1 MLYKDFLE
9 TQEGNKLDFL
19 RNKNNF
25 EKPQRGEIN
34 IAWGSAPGNPNYDHV
49 ELCHAFLG
57 PCCHLIQIRF
67 QTNHYNDSV
76 CNELCELRLKL
87 NLIKSITYKKIVID
101 RDFISFNGQKNLI
114 RLSA

>member
-1 MLYKDFLE
+1 MRLKVSKFLGAKARGSVTY

-49 ELCHAFLG
+49 E
-57 PCCHLIQIRF
+57 
-67 QTNHYNDSV
+67 YN
-76 CNELCELRLKL
+76 
-87 NLIKSITYKKIVID
+87 
-101 RDFISFNGQKNLI
+101 
-114 RLSA
+114 